1 MNKRKN
7 LYNLFIDYMLGFL
20 IVFTIL
26 SYTENPVG
34 SSILKFIPGFIIIL
48 STIGKIDFNAYKWVG
63 WLFLIV
69 GVMPLILIILGV
81 YNYDTGQS
89 IAYIFLFSY
98 YLVLIICLAEFYSNK
113 LVSFITIWQVSI
125 TLVLAGLFVI
135 YRGISLNLS
144 YLLSLTISNQRY
156 GQFLLVQRYG
166 MGFRN
171 VNTLA
176 MVSMLLIFCS
186 VFNLIKSRLKA
197 LSIIDIA
204 ASIIVILNAES
215 RTPFILMFVLLI
227 CYLISRVKNNARR
240 IFVENLVFIFEVII
254 AICFT
259 FIFVNDSQSSF
270 YNAIDE
276 ISSYRLSFG
285 ASAFILLKNIG
296 NIFLGLGPLNSSYIT
311 KTIFGNTLTLDNSIE
326 YYVFTLGLLGF
337 ALVYIYLFY
346 LFFIVNKSGSK
357 FGFITTTFYFVY
369 SFFENTIF
377 LPISTISL
385 LCLTIIFITVRNSEE
400 NGTAKINYNSHYYL

>member
-1 MNKRKN
+1 MNKRKI
-7 LYNLFIDYMLGFL
+7 LYNLFIDYMLGSL

-135 YRGISLNLS
+135 YRGINLNLS

-156 GQFLLVQRYG
+156 GQSLLVQRYG

-171 VNTLA
+171 VNALA

-204 ASIIVILNAES
+204 ASIIFILNAES
-215 RTPFILMFVLLI
+215 RTPFVLMFVLLI

-296 NIFLGLGPLNSSYIT
+296 NGRLQQLIEFSGQVT
-311 KTIFGNTLTLDNSIE
+311 KEDLEWRFPPQ
-326 YYVFTLGLLGF
+326 
-337 ALVYIYLFY
+337 
-346 LFFIVNKSGSK
+346 
-357 FGFITTTFYFVY
+357 TF
-369 SFFENTIF
+369 
-377 LPISTISL
+377 P
-385 LCLTIIFITVRNSEE
+385 
-400 NGTAKINYNSHYYL
+400 GTPV